1 MSDDKGY
8 EVVDKRA
15 AAEESKEPEAQE
27 ETEVE
32 AQAEAA
38 EPTAAEEPAGEA
50 PEHEHDEEAHAP
62 DVYTVVTWM
71 IGMLATSAWQTMG
84 LQVDPASG
92 KVVKELEQAKLAIDC
107 AMALAD
113 RITGHLDENG
123 RRELRGVISDLQ
135 INFVNQSKVEG

>member
-15 AAEESKEPEAQE
+15 AAEEPQEPEAKPE
-27 ETEVE
+27 PEVE
-32 AQAEAA
+32 APA
-38 EPTAAEEPAGEA
+38 EPAEEPAEEA
-50 PEHEHDEEAHAP
+50 PEHEHNEEAHSA
-62 DVYTVVTWM
+62 DVHTVVTWM

-92 KVVKELEQAKLAIDC
+92 KVVKDLEQAKLAIDC

-123 RRELRGVISDLQ
+123 RRELRGIISDLQ